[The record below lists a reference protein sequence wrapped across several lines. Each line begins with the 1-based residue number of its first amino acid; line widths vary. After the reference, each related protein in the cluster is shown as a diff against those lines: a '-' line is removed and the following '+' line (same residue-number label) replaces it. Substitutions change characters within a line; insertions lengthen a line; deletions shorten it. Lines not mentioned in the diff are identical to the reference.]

1 MAEGTRRM
9 RRFRWL
15 VIAGV
20 VGAGVWAARSR
31 QRSSGLLLEQW
42 PAPDPTAPAGGA
54 ATRQPLTAVPD
65 LEPTPPSPTPPSPT
79 PPAAGPSEANGAPP
93 ASMPTGS
100 VERGAGPGSGEV
112 AAGAAAPVGTDPD
125 LAPAVEIAAE
135 PAPTAPV
142 SGPSEDGTPS
152 AAPTAPDPVAPEP
165 GDVLPSNVSG
175 EALFAPAT
183 PAAGMPAT
191 TARPSPRPRS
201 AEPLRDYGPGS
212 AEPQPDG
219 SAPGPE
225 YTIKGEAGSMLFH
238 RPDSPH
244 YSRTTAEVWFRT
256 ATDARAAGFVEWVPT
271 AHGGS

>member
-20 VGAGVWAARSR
+20 IGAGVWAARSR

-65 LEPTPPSPTPPSPT
+65 LEPTPP
-79 PPAAGPSEANGAPP
+79 
-93 ASMPTGS
+93 
-100 VERGAGPGSGEV
+100 V
-112 AAGAAAPVGTDPD
+112 A
-125 LAPAVEIAAE
+125 
-135 PAPTAPV
+135 
-142 SGPSEDGTPS
+142 GPSEDGTPS
-152 AAPTAPDPVAPEP
+152 AAPIAPDPVAPEP

-244 YSRTTAEVWFRT
+244 YSRITAEVWFRT

-271 AHGGS
+271 ADGGS

>member
-20 VGAGVWAARSR
+20 IGAGVWAARSR

-42 PAPDPTAPAGGA
+42 PAPDPTAPTGGA

-65 LEPTPPSPTPPSPT
+65 LEPTPPAVG
-79 PPAAGPSEANGAPP
+79 PAEADGAAPP

-100 VERGAGPGSGEV
+100 VERGAGPGSAEV
-112 AAGAAAPVGTDPD
+112 AAGAAPPVGTDPD

-142 SGPSEDGTPS
+142 AGPSEDGTPS

-183 PAAGMPAT
+183 PAAGMPVT

-219 SAPGPE
+219 SAPGSE
-225 YTIKGEAGSMLFH
+225 YTIKGEAG
-238 RPDSPH
+238 
-244 YSRTTAEVWFRT
+244 
-256 ATDARAAGFVEWVPT
+256 
-271 AHGGS
+271 